1 MSNVWG
7 GRFKEE
13 MNEEV
18 QSFNQS
24 ISVDYRLFHEDI
36 KGSIAH
42 ITMLIKQGVLTE
54 KEGHT
59 MIEGLQ
65 EIERDYRAGK
75 INFKEEYEDIHM
87 NIEQLLTN
95 KIGVLGGKMHTGRSR
110 NDQVATDMHLYAKK
124 CVHELSEAVEQLQQ
138 TLVVTAKKYI
148 DVLMPGYT
156 HLQRAQPILFSH
168 HIMSYF
174 WMLQRDKE
182 RLNDSLKRIDIS
194 PLGSGA
200 LAGTTYPI
208 DQSYSAEILGFP
220 AVYHNSMDAVSDRDY
235 LIETM
240 NNMNMI
246 MIHLSRFSE
255 EIILWCSEEFKF
267 VSLSDQFSTGS
278 SIMPQKKNPDMAELI
293 RGKSGT
299 VCGNYIALLMTLKGL
314 PLAYNKD
321 LQEDKKG
328 FFESFD
334 STLSSLKIF
343 SGMIQTMTV
352 HEKRLE
358 ETVNNDFSNATEFAD
373 YLVTL
378 GVPFREAHKIT
389 GELVIDCIDNNRL
402 LRDVSLEE
410 YQQLNPLITDEI
422 YTVLTPLNAVNRRN
436 NENGTGTKAV
446 RQQIAAAEQLI

>member
-1 MSNVWG
+1 MSNAWG

-13 MNEEV
+13 MNKEV

-24 ISVDYRLFHEDI
+24 ISVDNRLLQEDI

-42 ITMLIKQGVLTE
+42 VTMLMHQDILTAEEAQTIIK
-54 KEGHT
+54 
-59 MIEGLQ
+59 GLQ
-65 EIERDYRAGK
+65 EIEQDYLAG
-75 INFKEEYEDIHM
+75 NVTFKEEYEDIHM
-87 NIEQLLTN
+87 NIEQLLTT
-95 KIGVLGGKMHTGRSR
+95 KIGSVGGKMHTGRSR
-110 NDQVATDMHLYAKK
+110 NDQVATDMHLFTKK
-124 CVHELSEAVEQLQQ
+124 CALELIEAVEQLQR
-138 TLVVTAKKYI
+138 TLVDTAKKYI
-148 DVLMPGYT
+148 AVIMPGYT

-168 HIMSYF
+168 HIMTYF
-174 WMLQRDKE
+174 WMLERDKE
-182 RLNDSLKRIDIS
+182 RLHDSLKRIDLS

-208 DQSYSAEILGFP
+208 DQLYSADQLGFSN
-220 AVYHNSMDAVSDRDY
+220 VYYNSMDAVSDRDY
-235 LIETM
+235 LIEMM
-240 NNMNMI
+240 NNMNLI

-328 FFESFD
+328 FFESYD
-334 STLSSLKIF
+334 NTLSSLKIF
-343 SGMIQTMTV
+343 SGMIETMTV
-352 HEKRLE
+352 HEERLE
-358 ETVNNDFSNATEFAD
+358 ETVNSDFSNATEFAD

-378 GVPFREAHKIT
+378 GVPFREAHRIT
-389 GELVIDCIDNNRL
+389 GELVIDCIDHNRL
-402 LRDVSLEE
+402 LKDVPLEA
-410 YQQLNPLITDEI
+410 YQQLHPHITDEI
-422 YTVLTPLNAVNRRN
+422 YTILTPLNAVNRRN
-436 NENGTGTKAV
+436 NMNGTGTQAV
-446 RQQIAAAEQLI
+446 HQQIAAAEQLI